1 MTKIT
6 RHTIATYALAAAL
19 TAAAVAPLAAQEK
32 PAAPPPPP
40 TVPTKVEVVLSRFK
54 DDKKV
59 ASQPY
64 VLMPT
69 AAPGNG
75 PYSNLRIGVDVPV
88 GTKTTTRLP
97 DGGREGQ
104 TVTQPQYQNVG
115 TNIDCQV
122 ASLADGRFRVT
133 VNVTDS
139 SIFNPDSPQ
148 AAGKPSENT
157 AIRTFQAGNTLT
169 MRDGQTM
176 LLITATDK
184 VTGELVKIEV
194 TFSVLK

>member
-1 MTKIT
+1 
-6 RHTIATYALAAAL
+6 
-19 TAAAVAPLAAQEK
+19 
-32 PAAPPPPP
+32 
-40 TVPTKVEVVLSRFK
+40 
-54 DDKKV
+54 
-59 ASQPY
+59 
-64 VLMPT
+64 MPT
-69 AAPGNG
+69 ASARGEA
-75 PYSNLRIGVDVPV
+75 YANLRIGVDVPV

-115 TNIDCQV
+115 TNIDLRV
-122 ASLADGRFRVT
+122 TSLADGRFGVN

-148 AAGKPSENT
+148 TAGKPSDNS

-176 LLITATDK
+176 LLIAATDK
-184 VTGELVKIEV
+184 VTGEVVKIEV
-194 TFSVLK
+194 TFSVVK